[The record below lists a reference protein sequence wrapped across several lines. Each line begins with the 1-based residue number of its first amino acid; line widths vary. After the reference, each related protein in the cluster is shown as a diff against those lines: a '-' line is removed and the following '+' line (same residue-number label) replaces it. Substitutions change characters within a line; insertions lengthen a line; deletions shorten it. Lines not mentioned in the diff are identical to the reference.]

1 MKPPDRPFEERVQ
14 MVLEAAL
21 ERAGGP
27 DREAFIRWLS
37 AADPKLAAT
46 VIVRLAERNDRPSEN
61 GD

>member
-1 MKPPDRPFEERVQ
+1 MRPPDRPFEERVQ
-14 MVLEAAL
+14 MALEAAL
-21 ERAGGP
+21 ERSGGP

-46 VIVRLAERNDRPSEN
+46 VMVRLAERNDPPAQK

>member
-1 MKPPDRPFEERVQ
+1 MRPPDRPFEERVQ

-21 ERAGGP
+21 ERAAGP

-37 AADPKLAAT
+37 AADTKLAAT
-46 VIVRLAERNDRPSEN
+46 VIVRLAERKDPPAEN

>member
-1 MKPPDRPFEERVQ
+1 MAF
-14 MVLEAAL
+14 EAAL
-21 ERAGGP
+21 ERSGGP

-46 VIVRLAERNDRPSEN
+46 VMVRLAERNDPPAEN

>member
-1 MKPPDRPFEERVQ
+1 MRPPDRPFEERVQ
-14 MVLEAAL
+14 MALEAAL
-21 ERAGGP
+21 ERSGGP

-46 VIVRLAERNDRPSEN
+46 VMVRLAERNDRPSEN

>member
-1 MKPPDRPFEERVQ
+1 MA
-14 MVLEAAL
+14 LEAAL
-21 ERAGGP
+21 ERSGGP

-46 VIVRLAERNDRPSEN
+46 VIVRLAERKDRPAEN